1 MTKTIV
7 VAVLTCERNETLEK
21 FLIEYSKLAVPSEV
35 RAILLVV
42 DNSKDAASRKMVDS
56 YRNRIVGLRYVVET
70 TLGIPIA
77 RNRAVDEA
85 LAMQADHLCFID
97 DDEYPDQQW
106 LTKIFSEWQHSK
118 ANLIGGPVQVADC
131 CRTFGPWNRL
141 INASLK
147 VRQRRKNRAA
157 DRSSKNGRQP
167 TIVTNNWMC
176 DLHWLRRT
184 GVRFDNELLYTGGS
198 DTAFFRAAVAE
209 GCKTAWCPD
218 AVVHET
224 MMRHRLGLRYQ
235 FRRGRSQSI
244 TRFHM
249 KHPSVTPLQAV
260 LSTIIAIFRFIL
272 GSLLFVV
279 PVFGTASLV
288 MAARSQGW
296 AVGRIQAM
304 LGRRS
309 KLYVPKPKT
318 QHEPAESSI
327 DQLLHHPG
335 SMGVATS
342 GPVLVATM
350 EKRPSCRFP
359 AASYA
364 PAFYKTAACSSN
376 SFVAS
381 LSRSVGQLK
390 KQVQSEDPTPLT
402 ESDSL

>member
-1 MTKTIV
+1 
-7 VAVLTCERNETLEK
+7 
-21 FLIEYSKLAVPSEV
+21 
-35 RAILLVV
+35 
-42 DNSKDAASRKMVDS
+42 
-56 YRNRIVGLRYVVET
+56 
-70 TLGIPIA
+70 
-77 RNRAVDEA
+77 
-85 LAMQADHLCFID
+85 
-97 DDEYPDQQW
+97 
-106 LTKIFSEWQHSK
+106 
-118 ANLIGGPVQVADC
+118 
-131 CRTFGPWNRL
+131 
-141 INASLK
+141 
-147 VRQRRKNRAA
+147 
-157 DRSSKNGRQP
+157 
-167 TIVTNNWMC
+167 
-176 DLHWLRRT
+176 
-184 GVRFDNELLYTGGS
+184 
-198 DTAFFRAAVAE
+198 
-209 GCKTAWCPD
+209 
-218 AVVHET
+218 
-224 MMRHRLGLRYQ
+224 
-235 FRRGRSQSI
+235 
-244 TRFHM
+244 M